1 MKSIFKSF
9 VIFAFIVYSDN
20 VSAQG
25 LVSMPEMNILYKNY
39 DNVLNMGFA
48 NGLQNLTIQIEGAK
62 WKKSGNGCYTIRPD
76 EYSREVKLLV
86 FNQAGEKLKEQ
97 YYRCVNIPEP
107 QLYWGFSKDGE
118 EAAPEETNFF
128 VRNRYDYEPYYNQSF
143 RPTEWTVSIG
153 ETAIKG
159 TGNKLSKEVSDLI
172 YAQKQK
178 EVSVKI
184 TSAYISSSN
193 SKGNVSARFKVI
205 NPYFMGEI
213 SNGRV
218 FVIDKDSINTSL
230 FDENDPFSL
239 ISQIHSSYFTE
250 PIGISKSTAERLTS
264 DGNQSLEFYY
274 SDWNDIPMAD
284 SQGNDSSAVDLDGT
298 LAYVYFPRQI
308 RYYDQSDITR
318 LVFYENTHID
328 LISQQK
334 VTTISHVGLAKRYP
348 NNNKYD
354 IVMLLPFSQLT
365 SCSNLTAIYKE
376 SNNPSLQTLLS
387 EVNRTQTKESFES
400 SKTEGTN
407 FADFNLYS
415 YPGFAFEVVRD
426 HYSMKIFDSIF
437 YYLEQGT
444 VALVDSN
451 GNLLVHMRCDGFEE
465 YVYQEPDT
473 IVYRAYINPKDMRAF
488 LKYELRIASNNNPQL
503 VVSEVVYTYK
513 INDEDYA
520 FCSLDFDHLPREFY
534 GTFFEI
540 FYGNLI
546 NINELKWKY
555 ELREGIEKAKTYSL
569 SSKKDIKSLGKE
581 FNLDVLMGLP
591 ANLLGVS
598 DKINIK

>member
-9 VIFAFIVYSDN
+9 VIFAFIVCSDY

-25 LVSMPEMNILYKNY
+25 IVSMPEMNILYKNY
-39 DNVLNMGFA
+39 DNILKMGVA
-48 NGLQNLTIQIEGAK
+48 NGLENLTIQIEGAK
-62 WKKSGNGCYTIRPD
+62 WTKSGNGTYIIRPD
-76 EYSREVKLLV
+76 ENSRVVNILV

-107 QLYWGFSKDGE
+107 QLYWGLSGDGE

-128 VRNRYDYEPYYNQSF
+128 VSKRHGYAPYYNQSF

-153 ETAIKG
+153 EASVKG

-184 TSAYISSSN
+184 TSAYISNSN

-218 FVIDKDSINTSL
+218 FVIDKDSLNTSL

-239 ISQIHSSYFTE
+239 ISQIQSSYITE
-250 PIGISKSTAERLTS
+250 SIGMSKSTAERLTR
-264 DGNQSLEFYY
+264 GNQSLEFYY
-274 SDWNDIPMAD
+274 SEPIPVPMAD
-284 SQGNDSSAVDLDGT
+284 SQGNLSFKVLPDSSMEYD
-298 LAYVYFPRQI
+298 YYPRQI
-308 RYYDQSDITR
+308 RYYDKSNITR

-328 LISQQK
+328 PISQQK

-354 IVMLLPFSQLT
+354 IVMLIPFSQLT
-365 SCSNLTAIYKE
+365 TCSDLGDIYKE
-376 SNNPSLQTLLS
+376 SNNPSLQKLLS

-400 SKTEGTN
+400 SYTAGNSFTN
-407 FADFNLYS
+407 FNLYS
-415 YPGFAFEVVRD
+415 YPDFPFQVVRD
-426 HYSMKIFDSIF
+426 HFSMKIFDSI
-437 YYLEQGT
+437 YYYVEQSN
-444 VALVDSN
+444 VPLVDTY
-451 GNLLVHMRCDGFEE
+451 GDPLVQMTEDGFEQ
-465 YVYQEPDT
+465 YVYPEPDT
-473 IVYRAYINPKDMRAF
+473 IVYRAYINPKDIRTF
-488 LKYELRIASNNNPQL
+488 LKYQLKMDYNTNPQL
-503 VVSEVVYTYK
+503 VVSDVVYTYK
-513 INDEDYA
+513 THDEDYA
-520 FCSLDFDHLPREFY
+520 FCSLNLDNLPYQFY
-534 GTFFEI
+534 GI
-540 FYGNLI
+540 FSENPI

-555 ELREGIEKAKTYSL
+555 ELREGIEKAKNYSL

-581 FNLDVLMGLP
+581 FNLDVLMGKP

>member
-9 VIFAFIVYSDN
+9 VIFAFIVCSDN

-48 NGLQNLTIQIEGAK
+48 NGLENLTIQIEGAK
-62 WKKSGNGCYTIRPD
+62 WKKSGNGSYIIRPD
-76 EYSREVKLLV
+76 ENSREVKLLV

-107 QLYWGFSKDGE
+107 QLYWGFSRDGE
-118 EAAPEETNFF
+118 KAEPEETNFF
-128 VRNRYDYEPYYNQSF
+128 VRNGHDYEPYYNESF

-239 ISQIHSSYFTE
+239 ISQIHSSYFPE
-250 PIGISKSTAERLTS
+250 PIGISKSTAARLTS
-264 DGNQSLEFYY
+264 NGNQSLEFYY
-274 SDWNDIPMAD
+274 SDWKDIPMAD
-284 SQGNDSSAVDLDGT
+284 SQGHDSIAVLPDGT
-298 LAYVYFPRQI
+298 MAYVYFPRQI
-308 RYYDQSDITR
+308 MYFDQSDITR

-334 VTTISHVGLAKRYP
+334 VNTISHVGLAKRYP

-365 SCSNLTAIYKE
+365 SCSNLVAIYKE
-376 SNNPSLQTLLS
+376 SNNPLLQTLLS

-400 SKTEGTN
+400 SKTEGTS

-415 YPGFAFEVVRD
+415 SMDLPFEAVLD

-437 YYLEQGT
+437 YYLEQNE
-444 VALVDSN
+444 VPLIDSN
-451 GNLLVHMRCDGFEE
+451 GDLLVQMRYDGFEE

-473 IVYRAYINPKDMRAF
+473 ILYRAYINPKDMRVF
-488 LKYELRIASNNNPQL
+488 LKYEYRTELDYCIPQL
-503 VVSEVVYTYK
+503 VASEVVYTYK

-520 FCSLDFDHLPREFY
+520 FCSLSLDNLPWELSN
-534 GTFFEI
+534 I
-540 FYGNLI
+540 FSENPI

-581 FNLDVLMGLP
+581 FNLDMLMGKP
-591 ANLLGVS
+591 ANL
-598 DKINIK
+598 

>member
-9 VIFAFIVYSDN
+9 VIFAFLVCNDN

-107 QLYWGFSKDGE
+107 QLYWGLSGDGE
-118 EAAPEETNFF
+118 EAAPEETNIF
-128 VRNRYDYEPYYNQSF
+128 VRNRHDYEPYYNESF

-153 ETAIKG
+153 ETSVKG

-172 YAQKQK
+172 YSQKQK
-178 EVSVKI
+178 EVNVKI

-239 ISQIHSSYFTE
+239 ISQIHSSYFPE
-250 PIGISKSTAERLTS
+250 PIGISKSTTERLTR

-274 SDWNDIPMAD
+274 LDDHDIPMAD
-284 SQGNDSSAVDLDGT
+284 SQGHDSLTVDRDGIMWV
-298 LAYVYFPRQI
+298 VYFPRQI

-334 VTTISHVGLAKRYP
+334 VTTISHVGLAK
-348 NNNKYD
+348 D
-354 IVMLLPFSQLT
+354 ILITISTT
-365 SCSNLTAIYKE
+365 SLCCFHS
-376 SNNPSLQTLLS
+376 
-387 EVNRTQTKESFES
+387 
-400 SKTEGTN
+400 
-407 FADFNLYS
+407 
-415 YPGFAFEVVRD
+415 
-426 HYSMKIFDSIF
+426 
-437 YYLEQGT
+437 
-444 VALVDSN
+444 
-451 GNLLVHMRCDGFEE
+451 
-465 YVYQEPDT
+465 
-473 IVYRAYINPKDMRAF
+473 
-488 LKYELRIASNNNPQL
+488 
-503 VVSEVVYTYK
+503 
-513 INDEDYA
+513 
-520 FCSLDFDHLPREFY
+520 
-534 GTFFEI
+534 
-540 FYGNLI
+540 
-546 NINELKWKY
+546 
-555 ELREGIEKAKTYSL
+555 
-569 SSKKDIKSLGKE
+569 
-581 FNLDVLMGLP
+581 
-591 ANLLGVS
+591 AN
-598 DKINIK
+598 